1 MPTRR
6 RRSRPV
12 RRRRPFPNLADPHAL
27 LLSREAALVLR
38 CTTDCL
44 EHWRARGTG
53 PAYVRLGSGR
63 VRYYLADLRAWLDAR
78 RVRPTSE
85 VRA

>member
-1 MPTRR
+1 
-6 RRSRPV
+6 
-12 RRRRPFPNLADPHAL
+12 
-27 LLSREAALVLR
+27 
-38 CTTDCL
+38 
-44 EHWRARGTG
+44 
-53 PAYVRLGSGR
+53 LGSGR